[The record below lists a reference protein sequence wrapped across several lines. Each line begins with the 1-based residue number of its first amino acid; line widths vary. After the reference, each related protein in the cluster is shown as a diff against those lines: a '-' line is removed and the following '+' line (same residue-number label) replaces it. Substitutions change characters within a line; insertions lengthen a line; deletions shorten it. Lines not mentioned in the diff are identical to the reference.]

1 MEAVCDRS
9 EENRETEVASPSVG
23 EKTESAVG
31 AGQITDPSVSAEPTT
46 ATDALPATPS
56 DEPVRQNSALA
67 TLEEKREPGLPVEAA
82 AMPEFDRLC
91 DKRAPDGFLLA
102 HQLTSSVPRGSEEKR
117 EWQLMDG
124 AVGLYL
130 SLQPQD
136 PIESIIS
143 RLIVAGTNATMDCLG
158 RAAQFDSSSRAR
170 DLNLRYGLKGA
181 PVVADLIK
189 LLESRR
195 GHGQGGQTV
204 TVREVNVE
212 AGGQAIVGNVEVG
225 DRRNKT
231 AQALMAPGKGETK

>member
-1 MEAVCDRS
+1 
-9 EENRETEVASPSVG
+9 
-23 EKTESAVG
+23 
-31 AGQITDPSVSAEPTT
+31 
-46 ATDALPATPS
+46 
-56 DEPVRQNSALA
+56 
-67 TLEEKREPGLPVEAA
+67 
-82 AMPEFDRLC
+82 MPEFDRLAG
-91 DKRAPDGFLLA
+91 KRPPDGFLLA
-102 HQLTSSVPRGSEEKR
+102 HQLTSSVPRGREEKR

-195 GHGQGGQTV
+195 GQGRPNV
-204 TVREVNVE
+204 TVGNVNVE
-212 AGGQAIVGNVEVG
+212 AGGQAIVGSVEIG

-231 AQALMAPGKGETK
+231 AQALMVPGHQGEPK